1 MNLPETPRQIIAG
14 SGAGVA
20 FLAAYFGLSFTV
32 WAALAVGVL
41 VFAALLLLIRRTPPA
56 AELMIAEGVSA
67 ADLDTALTALR
78 VSAQRLRGL
87 EGAAPAPDAS
97 VFVEMAVL
105 LDRIGAHHSEDPRD
119 LRHTRSFL
127 RRDLPRLVE
136 VSETYVELSN
146 RANAASETRLAQ
158 LSKRIH
164 GFKPVLEKIET
175 ACLEND
181 FMQLEVETEVLS
193 DQLKYR

>member
-1 MNLPETPRQIIAG
+1 MILEETPRQLTV
-14 SGAGVA
+14 GAGAALA
-20 FLAAYFGLSFTV
+20 FLGAYFGLSFTL
-32 WAALAVGVL
+32 WAALAVGALVL
-41 VFAALLLLIRRTPPA
+41 SALLLLIRPAPPA
-56 AELMIAEGVSA
+56 TERMLADGVSA

-78 VSAQRLRGL
+78 LSAQRLRGL
-87 EGAAPAPDAS
+87 QSSAPETDAL
-97 VFVEMAVL
+97 VFGEMAGL
-105 LDRIGAHHSEDPRD
+105 LDRIGAHHAEDPRD
-119 LRHTRSFL
+119 LRHTRGFL

-146 RANAASETRLAQ
+146 RANLESQQRLEQ
-158 LSKRIH
+158 LSDRIH